1 MLRVRLLGELAIEG
15 GDPPAGRPARELL
28 AWLALHPGMHPR
40 LELAMR
46 FWPDV
51 PEASARASLRTA
63 LHELRRALGDASEH
77 LTVDRER
84 VGLTDVWV
92 DVRELDDPE
101 ALLAAEPLKGIE
113 RDWAVAARDEHRERV
128 SALLESRSQTSLRWA
143 REWVKHDPLSEEAA
157 RRLMT
162 LLADRGDRA
171 AAMSAYVRLEDRLQR
186 ELSVSPSRQ
195 TRRLL
200 AEIRAAAAAPLG
212 TAQSPLPPAL
222 APRTGRLAGRE
233 AELARLVGARA
244 GALLLAG
251 EPGIGKTRL
260 LAEAGRAAHAR
271 GQTVLYGR
279 CYEDQV
285 APYEP
290 FAEALG
296 A

>member
-1 MLRVRLLGELAIEG
+1 MLRVRLLGDLAIEG

-84 VGLTDVWV
+84 VGLSDVWV
-92 DVRELDDPE
+92 DVRDLDDPE

-128 SALLESRSQTSLRWA
+128 SALLETRSQTSLRWA
-143 REWVKHDPLSEEAA
+143 REWVKHAPLSEEAA
-157 RRLMT
+157 QRLMT
-162 LLADRGDRA
+162 LLADSGDRA
-171 AAMSAYVRLEDRLQR
+171 AAMSAYVRLEDRLQH
-186 ELSVSPSRQ
+186 ELSVPPSRQ

-200 AEIRAAAAAPLG
+200 AEIRAGAAPPLG
-212 TAQSPLPPAL
+212 TRMRASLPPAL
-222 APRTGRLAGRE
+222 APRRGPFPG
-233 AELARLVGARA
+233 RA
-244 GALLLAG
+244 GELEHLVEASGAVLLGG
-251 EPGIGKTRL
+251 ERGSGKPRL
-260 LAEAGRAAHAR
+260 LAEAGGPRHAR
-271 GQTVLYGR
+271 GATVLYGR
-279 CYEDQV
+279 CYEEQV

-290 FAEALG
+290 
-296 A
+296 